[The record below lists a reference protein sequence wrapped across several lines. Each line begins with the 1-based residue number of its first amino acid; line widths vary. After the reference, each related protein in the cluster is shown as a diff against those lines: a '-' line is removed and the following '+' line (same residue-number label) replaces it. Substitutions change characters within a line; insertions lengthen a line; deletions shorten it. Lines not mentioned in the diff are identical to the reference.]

1 MKMIKT
7 ISGEVSSIFPELNCF
22 EIDSDIFFHGV
33 KASTFSRLRLGKKIT
48 FKYKT
53 KKIKSG
59 DWTFTDFIFL
69 KMKKYKFQK
78 NNNINKT
85 NKMKKEYNAR
95 GEKNYENAI
104 NRENAK
110 KEKIKQN
117 KTKQTR

>member
-1 MKMIKT
+1 MKMKNNI
-7 ISGEVSSIFPELNCF
+7 ISGEVTSVFPELNCF
-22 EIDSDIFFHGV
+22 EINSDIFFHDV
-33 KASTFSRLRLGKKIT
+33 KASTFSQLRLGKKIT
-48 FKYKT
+48 VRYRT

-69 KMKKYKFQK
+69 KFQK
-78 NNNINKT
+78 DKNNINKT
-85 NKMKKEYNAR
+85 TMKKEYNAR

-110 KEKIKQN
+110 KENKN

>member
-1 MKMIKT
+1 MKNNI
-7 ISGEVSSIFPELNCF
+7 ISGEVTSVFPEFNCF

-33 KASTFSRLRLGKKIT
+33 KASTFSQLRLGKKISIE
-48 FKYKT
+48 YKK

-69 KMKKYKFQK
+69 KFQK
-78 NNNINKT
+78 NKNNINKT
-85 NKMKKEYNAR
+85 TMKKEYNAR

-110 KEKIKQN
+110 KENKN